1 MSVLS
6 MLPKRRSS
14 VVKVTVKALR
24 WLSAACVDP
33 CGGFIAR
40 YKGVEYGIVSVI
52 GQLFVTYDGE
62 LLEARECCVRRGTV
76 EAIQADLNASLLGAG
91 LCA

>member
-6 MLPKRRSS
+6 MRPRQSS

-24 WLSAACVDP
+24 WLSAACVDS

-40 YKGVEYGIVSVI
+40 YKGREYGVVSVI

-62 LLEARECCVRRGTV
+62 LLEARECCIRRGTV
-76 EAIQADLNASLLGAG
+76 ESIMAEVNAALIGAG